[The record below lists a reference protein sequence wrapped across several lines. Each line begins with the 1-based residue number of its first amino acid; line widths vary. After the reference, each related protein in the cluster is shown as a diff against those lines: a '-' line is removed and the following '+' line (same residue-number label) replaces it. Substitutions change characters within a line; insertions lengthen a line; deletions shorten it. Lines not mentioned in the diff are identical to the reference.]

1 MRNDKMTA
9 PKPTAIVTTA
19 MVLMIEEKEPGCS
32 RLILLAMKYGRFKT
46 FGVILALPNC
56 KIAKMIRIIVSCL
69 FLLVGLVG
77 LQAQPRVILG
87 IEQLD
92 EVLTRTKGKR
102 VAVYANNTSVLGY
115 AHLVDL
121 MRSLKIDIKK
131 IFAPEHGFRGN
142 VEDGGTVADGVDT
155 NSGLPVV
162 SLYGKS
168 SKPTPEQLADIDIV
182 VFDIQDVGT
191 RFYTYTSSLTYL
203 MEACAENNKA
213 VLLLDRP
220 NPNSGIIDGPV
231 MKDEFRS
238 FVGMHPIPIAYGMTI
253 GELALMIN
261 GEGWLAGGKKCQL
274 EVLPLKNWKH
284 GDPYSLRVKPSPNLP
299 NDHAIA
305 LYPYICLFEGTAMS
319 LGRGTQM
326 PFEILGHP
334 DLKDQP
340 FSFTPVSIEGMSKT
354 PPLQDKLCHG
364 IDLRNEVPE
373 KKISLK
379 HLIEFYQLFPNKEK
393 FFIPYFDKLAGNAE
407 LKEQIKQGLTEDQ
420 IRATW
425 QQDLDA
431 FKAKRKKY
439 LLYP

>member
-1 MRNDKMTA
+1 
-9 PKPTAIVTTA
+9 
-19 MVLMIEEKEPGCS
+19 
-32 RLILLAMKYGRFKT
+32 
-46 FGVILALPNC
+46 
-56 KIAKMIRIIVSCL
+56 
-69 FLLVGLVG
+69 
-77 LQAQPRVILG
+77 LG

-92 EVLTRTKGKR
+92 EVLARTKGKR

-142 VEDGGTVADGVDT
+142 VEDGGTVSDGVDT

-284 GDPYSLRVKPSPNLP
+284 GDAYSLRVKPSPNLP

-334 DLKDQP
+334 DLVNQP

-364 IDLRNEVPE
+364 IDLRSEPPE

-379 HLIEFYQLFPNKEK
+379 HLINFYQQFPNKEK
-393 FFIPYFDKLAGNAE
+393 FFLPYFDKLAGNAE

-425 QQDLDA
+425 QKDLDE
-431 FKAKRKKY
+431 FMLKRKKY

>member
-1 MRNDKMTA
+1 
-9 PKPTAIVTTA
+9 
-19 MVLMIEEKEPGCS
+19 MVRIFVSC
-32 RLILLAMKYGRFKT
+32 ILL
-46 FGVILALPNC
+46 L
-56 KIAKMIRIIVSCL
+56 SCV
-69 FLLVGLVG
+69 VGLG
-77 LQAQPRVILG
+77 AQPRVVLG

-92 EVLTRTKGKR
+92 EVLARTKGKR

-142 VEDGGTVADGVDT
+142 VEDGGTVSDGVDT

-284 GDPYSLRVKPSPNLP
+284 GDAYSLRVKPSPNLP

-334 DLKDQP
+334 DLVNQP

-364 IDLRNEVPE
+364 IDLRSEPPE

-379 HLIEFYQLFPNKEK
+379 HLINFYQQFPNKEK
-393 FFIPYFDKLAGNAE
+393 FFLPYFDKLAGNAE

-425 QQDLDA
+425 QKDLDE
-431 FKAKRKKY
+431 FMLKRKKY